1 MIKDFNRFMYNQTQH
16 RERKHFCM
24 HCLKCFSSERVL
36 ADHREVCVSINGKQA
51 IRMPEPG
58 SILKYENRRKQ
69 LDTPLVIYADFEA
82 ITEKVSGCAQVGSK
96 PYTDNTRNTPT
107 VGTPMLVC
115 CNNLIILML
124 LLLVQ
129 LDINFVLSCV
139 YSKTYFSF
147 KNSSYF
153 FNSQIE
159 IEYYITF

>member
-69 LDTPLVIYADFEA
+69 LDAPLVIYADFEA
-82 ITEKVSGCAQVGSK
+82 ITEKVSVVRRSAASHTQIIPETHRLWVRVCSYDDKYSK
-96 PYTDNTRNTPT
+96 PVEVFRGENAVNKFM
-107 VGTPMLVC
+107 VKMLEE
-115 CNNLIILML
+115 
-124 LLLVQ
+124 
-129 LDINFVLSCV
+129 V
-139 YSKTYFSF
+139 YIF
-147 KNSSYF
+147 
-153 FNSQIE
+153 
-159 IEYYITF
+159 

>member
-69 LDTPLVIYADFEA
+69 LDAPLVIYADFEA
-82 ITEKVSGCAQVGSK
+82 ITEKVSVVRRSAASHTQ
-96 PYTDNTRNTPT
+96 
-107 VGTPMLVC
+107 
-115 CNNLIILML
+115 IIPETHRLWVRL
-124 LLLVQ
+124 CSYAATTTSTANRLRC
-129 LDINFVLSCV
+129 SAA
-139 YSKTYFSF
+139 KT
-147 KNSSYF
+147 
-153 FNSQIE
+153 Q
-159 IEYYITF
+159 

>member
-51 IRMPEPG
+51 ITMPEPG
-58 SILKYENRRKQ
+58 SILKYENHRKQ
-69 LDTPLVIYADFEA
+69 LDAPLIIYADFEA
-82 ITEKVSGCAQVGSK
+82 IAGKVLGCAQVGSK

-115 CNNLIILML
+115 CY
-124 LLLVQ
+124 
-129 LDINFVLSCV
+129 DDK
-139 YSKTYFSF
+139 YSKPVEVFRGENAVNKF
-147 KNSSYF
+147 MVKML
-153 FNSQIE
+153 E
-159 IEYYITF
+159 EVYIF